1 MELGGLKIMS
11 VIVQKYGGSSV
22 ATTEKIKKVAETVI
36 KRQKKGHKMVVVV
49 SAMGDTTD
57 DLISLANGISKKP
70 DKRELDALLSTG
82 EMISSA
88 LLAMAIKDMGY
99 EAISY
104 TAYQIGMKT
113 SGQYGKSL
121 IEDLEIE
128 KINKSLKE
136 DKIVIIAGFQ
146 GINEIGD
153 ITTLGRGG
161 SDTTAVAIAV
171 KLDGVCEIYTDVDGI
186 YSTDPRKYSDAKK
199 LKEIDYE
206 EMLELASLGAQV
218 MHSRSIELGQK
229 YGIPI
234 YVGLSCS
241 EIEGTVIREVNNMN
255 MESKPVTGLATS
267 DEDIAVTIK
276 GIEQNINILSNIFE
290 VIGSRKINI
299 DMISQTAPIDGKV
312 NVSFT
317 IPKDDTYECMSII
330 KQFTEEKNIFI
341 DKDITKFSVVGIGM
355 KTTSG
360 VAAKMFKIFSDNN
373 IDVKLIT
380 TSEIRIT
387 CAIKQED
394 KGKAINLIAN
404 KFNL

>member
-1 MELGGLKIMS
+1 MS

-121 IEDLEIE
+121 IEDLEVE

-229 YGIPI
+229 YGVPI